1 MLAYWKLL
9 MRNRLKALSPKSLRK
24 EGQKAWK
31 AVLGY
36 IAMALLFVFVYGM
49 VLFMEMIAYDV
60 AKRIGEPQAVIAL
73 ALLGCTLVTLIYSF
87 FYVMSVLF
95 FGKDNAFVGALPISS
110 HGILAAKL
118 STVLMGEAGLSFLI
132 CAPLMLRYGIET
144 GAAAGYYVRMLV
156 GQLLLPV
163 APVCVSTLLS
173 FLLIRI
179 SALWKRRE
187 GMTTVMSFLLLGGII
202 AAQMSFTLNAD
213 DEQINAAILKLMFGQ
228 TSITNMVLSAYP
240 PLKWLTESL
249 TLSGAAA
256 WGRAGLFAGLSI
268 AALFVVIALCGGGYM
283 RLALKQEESIRRVN
297 SGKKRGRRERVRSPF
312 WALYRQEMRE
322 VITVP
327 TYATNCLTGAIMF
340 PVMLVAMILGMQ
352 KEIGDSNVIGMLG
365 GLLNAPL
372 YLAIATGFLCFTGTM
387 GLAAPSAVSREGKR
401 HALRLT
407 YPVSG
412 GMQLAAKLL
421 MGVSYNLLSAV
432 ISAVVL
438 WVLFPQYWAQTLIAL
453 VISQVFSALWCM
465 VGLLLDVYHPK
476 LNWKTET
483 EAVKQSVNGML
494 SMLVGLALVGLYA
507 GITVLFGMNGLSLNL
522 AVALSTVLMAL
533 GCALLGLWLRG
544 KGARTYCL
552 REYTK

>member
-1 MLAYWKLL
+1 M
-9 MRNRLKALSPKSLRK
+9 
-24 EGQKAWK
+24 
-31 AVLGY
+31 
-36 IAMALLFVFVYGM
+36 
-49 VLFMEMIAYDV
+49 
-60 AKRIGEPQAVIAL
+60 
-73 ALLGCTLVTLIYSF
+73 
-87 FYVMSVLF
+87 
-95 FGKDNAFVGALPISS
+95 
-110 HGILAAKL
+110 
-118 STVLMGEAGLSFLI
+118 
-132 CAPLMLRYGIET
+132 
-144 GAAAGYYVRMLV
+144 
-156 GQLLLPV
+156 
-163 APVCVSTLLS
+163 
-173 FLLIRI
+173 
-179 SALWKRRE
+179 
-187 GMTTVMSFLLLGGII
+187 
-202 AAQMSFTLNAD
+202 
-213 DEQINAAILKLMFGQ
+213 
-228 TSITNMVLSAYP
+228 
-240 PLKWLTESL
+240 
-249 TLSGAAA
+249 
-256 WGRAGLFAGLSI
+256 
-268 AALFVVIALCGGGYM
+268 
-283 RLALKQEESIRRVN
+283 
-297 SGKKRGRRERVRSPF
+297 
-312 WALYRQEMRE
+312 
-322 VITVP
+322 ITVP

-507 GITVLFGMNGLSLNL
+507 GIAVLFGMNGLSLNL